1 METRS
6 LRLLVLALTLGAVI
20 LSMTSTTAVVTAAS
34 GPPTRLAGHVL
45 TVLASSTRLGD
56 APADQRTTLT
66 IALRPQTPDAVDRAL
81 AHARAAPSA
90 PPLSP
95 DDVAQV
101 IGPAQSTVDQV
112 AGYFEANGF
121 TVVSVARDR
130 LSLRVGGTVGQI
142 QQTLGV
148 SQGIY
153 RDAAGHTF
161 RATSVDPSV
170 PASLAGSIQAIF
182 GLDTYPALKRLSRRA
197 SATPGYYAPAD
208 IRTAYNV
215 NPLLTSG
222 LDGTGQTIGIVG
234 CETYTASDLQ
244 GFNQAFGLPT
254 SNVTQVVV
262 DSSPTGTQ
270 AETTLDLE
278 WSHAIAPGAA
288 QRFYVSTD
296 GSGNCSFNGLIDAIN
311 RVKQDNTASVV
322 SISYGAC
329 EQTYV
334 DDNNILA
341 SFETAFSTMA
351 LQGEGVFVASGD
363 QGAYCLDPQGNPI
376 LGVEYPASSAHVTA
390 VGGTRLILNPDS
402 SWQAETAWGDTCSDS
417 GTSVSCGTGGGT
429 SGAISEPSWQSG
441 AILALPST
449 GGRRGLPDV
458 ALNADPFYGYQI
470 YWTDPLGTCAGLCT
484 GFGGTSIAS
493 PQWAGFGAIANQYA
507 KRRLGQLAPLLYS
520 SSLLAARPASQAIY
534 HDVTS
539 GADGTGVAP
548 YTFTYSATPG
558 WDFTTGW
565 GSINACHAIIALAA
579 APAVST
585 AASASGPATFQV
597 FLPVVYNN
605 AVVC

>member
-1 METRS
+1 
-6 LRLLVLALTLGAVI
+6 LGAVI
-20 LSMTSTTAVVTAAS
+20 LSTTSTTAVVTAAS

-45 TVLASSTRLGD
+45 TALASSTRLGD
-56 APADQRTTLT
+56 ALADQRTTLT

-81 AHARAAPSA
+81 AGARAAPSA

-112 AGYFEANGF
+112 AGYFQTNGL

-130 LSLRVGGTVGQI
+130 LSLRVSGTLGQI

-170 PASLAGSIQAIF
+170 PASIAGSIQAIF
-182 GLDTYPALKRLSRRA
+182 GLDTYPALKRLSRQA
-197 SATPGYYAPAD
+197 NPIPGGFYTPSD
-208 IRTAYNV
+208 IRMAYNV

-222 LDGTGQTIGIVG
+222 FDGTGQTIGIVG
-234 CETYTASDLQ
+234 CDAYAASDLQ
-244 GFNQAFGLPT
+244 GFNQAFGLPA
-254 SNVTQVVV
+254 SNVTQVNVGNG
-262 DSSPTGTQ
+262 PTGTQ

-288 QRFYVSTD
+288 LLFYGSTD
-296 GSGNCSFNGLIDAIN
+296 SSGNCSFSSLIDAIN
-311 RVKQDNTASVV
+311 QVKADNVASVV
-322 SISYGAC
+322 SISLDAC

-341 SFETAFSTMA
+341 SFETAFGVLA
-351 LQGEGVFVASGD
+351 AQRQGVFVASGD
-363 QGAYCLDPQGNPI
+363 QGAYCLDSVGNPVV
-376 LGVEYPASSAHVTA
+376 GVEYPASSAYVTA
-390 VGGTRLILNPDS
+390 VGGTRLTLNPDS
-402 SWQAETAWGDTCSDS
+402 SWHAETAWGDTCSDS

-429 SGAISEPSWQSG
+429 SGRIAEPSWQSG
-441 AILALPST
+441 VITPQPST
-449 GGRRGLPDV
+449 GGKRGVPDV
-458 ALNADPFYGYQI
+458 ALDADPLYGYYI
-470 YWTDPLGTCAGLCT
+470 YWTDPSCPNPLCP

-493 PQWAGFGAIANQYA
+493 PEWAGFGAIANQYA
-507 KRRLGQLAPLLYS
+507 KRPLGQLAPLLYS
-520 SSLLAARPASQAIY
+520 SSLLAVRPASQAIY

-548 YTFTYSATPG
+548 YTFTYSATTG
-558 WDFTTGW
+558 WDYTTGW
-565 GSINACHAIIALAA
+565 GSVNACHAIIALAA
-579 APAVST
+579 APAAST
-585 AASASGPATFQV
+585 AASPNSSATIQV
-597 FLPVVYNN
+597 LLPVVYNN
-605 AVVC
+605 FAMC